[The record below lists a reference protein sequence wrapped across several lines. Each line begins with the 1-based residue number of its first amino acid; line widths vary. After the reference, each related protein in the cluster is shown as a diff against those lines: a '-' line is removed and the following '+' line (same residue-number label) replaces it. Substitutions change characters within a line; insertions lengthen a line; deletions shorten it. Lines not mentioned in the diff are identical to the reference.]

1 MQSCIDAAKRRVGHS
16 QQRHSRE
23 RSRSVSMLRSDKS
36 ASELSQRLI
45 EVLHEEDDRVAGH
58 ADAPIMKQN
67 YFQELFESTRG
78 DQMLKIHKVELS
90 DGDDSAKLEAEISE
104 YSEADEEAFMRK

>member
-1 MQSCIDAAKRRVGHS
+1 
-16 QQRHSRE
+16 
-23 RSRSVSMLRSDKS
+23 MLRSDKS

-45 EVLHEEDDRVAGH
+45 EVLHEEDDLRKQVAGH

-90 DGDDSAKLEAEISE
+90 DGDDSAKLEGEASE

>member
-1 MQSCIDAAKRRVGHS
+1 MDGTKRRANYS

-45 EVLHEEDDRVAGH
+45 EVLHEEDDLRKQVAGH

-67 YFQELFESTRG
+67 YFEELFESTRG

-90 DGDDSAKLEAEISE
+90 AGNDSAILEGEISE